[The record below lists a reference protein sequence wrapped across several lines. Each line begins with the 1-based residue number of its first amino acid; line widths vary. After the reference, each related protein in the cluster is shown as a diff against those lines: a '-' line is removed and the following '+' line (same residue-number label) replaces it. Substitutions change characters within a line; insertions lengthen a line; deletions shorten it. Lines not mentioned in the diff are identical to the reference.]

1 MSQKAMLHYYYQ
13 KYKKLNLTCGK
24 PNHGNKHFLL
34 CPIEGCRKGS
44 EKFWH
49 KQAEKKVV
57 INLIPV
63 EDIDLDNEIIDI
75 DYDDLT
81 EKLDVSDGIAFNQFF
96 IPTLAIKNDD
106 IATVTFIFSKT
117 FFRLEKVDALVH
129 QVSQ

>member
-1 MSQKAMLHYYYQ
+1 M
-13 KYKKLNLTCGK
+13 TCGK

-34 CPIEGCRKGS
+34 CPIEGCRNGA

-57 INLIPV
+57 VNLVPA
-63 EDIDLDNEIIDI
+63 EDVDLENEIIDI

-96 IPTLAIKNDD
+96 IPTLAIKMR
-106 IATVTFIFSKT
+106 IIPWLLITLLKPS
-117 FFRLEKVDALVH
+117 
-129 QVSQ
+129 